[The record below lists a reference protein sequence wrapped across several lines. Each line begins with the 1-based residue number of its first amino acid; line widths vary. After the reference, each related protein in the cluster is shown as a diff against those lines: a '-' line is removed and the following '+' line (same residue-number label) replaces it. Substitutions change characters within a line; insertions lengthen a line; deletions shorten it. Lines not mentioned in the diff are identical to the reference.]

1 MLMDLLKQSPSA
13 KVCIEELSS
22 CLSIQKTSHLFVSGG
37 FSLREI
43 SPMRTKK
50 RAYRENKCVCCW
62 RQRKSD
68 SSGRDNS
75 SRRGTKRA
83 EGVGV
88 AKMYQLENQKR
99 VTIDENYFRLVL
111 C

>member
-1 MLMDLLKQSPSA
+1 MTKIRARSNLGLKSHKEGALLQQSCNILYFIRDKPHA
-13 KVCIEELSS
+13 N
-22 CLSIQKTSHLFVSGG
+22 
-37 FSLREI
+37 
-43 SPMRTKK
+43 KK

-99 VTIDENYFRLVL
+99 VTIDENCFRLLL